1 MNRERIEQI
10 LSLTRDELS
19 KATTNLSKEG
29 LTRNLK
35 KLGLATKEDIR
46 ELNDKIDDLAAELR
60 GQISKIKKSSSPKSD
75 N

>member
-10 LSLTRDELS
+10 LSLTKDELS
-19 KATTNLSKEG
+19 KATNNLSKEG

-35 KLGLATKEDIR
+35 KLGFATADDIR

-60 GQISKIKKSSSPKSD
+60 GQISKIKKSSAPKTE